1 MVTIPP
7 AAQPHKK
14 PTPILLLYNRIIQES
29 INDLYI
35 MNKLIYS
42 KAKVVNALLENG
54 KSIAAKKK

>member
-1 MVTIPP
+1 MVPTPP
-7 AAQPHKK
+7 AAQPQKK